1 MRTCVPE
8 IRSENERGIANVIES
23 ENESGRR
30 NEKSKELGT
39 EKGIAY
45 GRRKEKMKENVIE
58 NALSKENV
66 IGLQQRELR
75 PGTQRSGLQCRKLF
89 LGMHVVPLCGGMHNI
104 VKHQLGFLFY
114 LCHALHLECRGFYV
128 ASSQDT
134 NLISVIPE
142 GVLHQLGQYG
152 EIMSAR

>member
-1 MRTCVPE
+1 MLMISGKMAGRVISESLSVVVRTCMPD
-8 IRSENERGIANVIES
+8 IRSESER
-23 ENESGRR
+23 
-30 NEKSKELGT
+30 
-39 EKGIAY
+39 
-45 GRRKEKMKENVIE
+45 E
-58 NALSKENV
+58 NAKGKEQRT
-66 IGLQQRELR
+66 GKGFQQQDRR